1 MKSFGVYLPVSHPR
15 GLPSFSSV
23 IDYAVTAEGLKFDGL
38 WVGDHL
44 LWRTPLLD
52 ATTTLA
58 AVASVTQRIGLGT
71 NVLLLALRP
80 ALVSAKTIGTLS
92 YLAGDRFTLG
102 VGVGG
107 EFPEEFEAVGLPLAD
122 RGRALDQAL
131 ADLRDFW
138 WGATDDGRTRVSP
151 APNASGLPLWV
162 GGRSDAALRRTVR
175 QRAAA
180 WSAHFVT
187 PSQLAEKKAT
197 LCALADEAG
206 VERPGV
212 AVTLNIN
219 VADDGGAE
227 AREFAEAHF
236 GLPYERIGRHVIVG
250 DLAHCCERVAAYL
263 EHADHVVL
271 FPASFDMLGQLH
283 RLAEMVESL
292 REPRTAQVAR

>member
-1 MKSFGVYLPVSHPR
+1 MTFGVYLPVSHPR
-15 GLPSFSSV
+15 GLPSVASV
-23 IDYAVTAEGLKFDGL
+23 IDYAVTAEALKFDGL

-58 AVASVTQRIGLGT
+58 AVSSVTHEIGLGT

-80 ALVSAKTIGTLS
+80 ALVSAKAIGTLS
-92 YLAGDRFTLG
+92 YMAGGRFTLG

-107 EFPEEFEAVGLPLAD
+107 EFPEEFEAVGLPLSE

-131 ADLRDFW
+131 ADLRRFW
-138 WGATDDGRTRVSP
+138 WGANGGGQTRVSP
-151 APNASGLPLWV
+151 APDVNELPLWV
-162 GGRSDAALRRTVR
+162 GGRSDAALRRAVR
-175 QRAAA
+175 EQASV

-187 PSQLAEKKAT
+187 PSQLAEMKTRLGAF
-197 LCALADEAG
+197 ADQAG

-219 VADDGGAE
+219 VAEDGGTE

-250 DLAHCCERVAAYL
+250 DQAYCRERVEAYL
-263 EHADHVVL
+263 EHADHVVF
-271 FPASFDMLGQLH
+271 FPASFDMPGQLH
-283 RLAEMVESL
+283 RLSAMIGSL
-292 REPRTAQVAR
+292 RTSKTGPVGG